1 MQSKTLSVSF
11 REKVKTI
18 KEKAA
23 LFFAKTEL
31 KLKEN
36 NDEVLKVSQMFRQ
49 WEENVQNP
57 QQKYE
62 AQMFSVSS

>member
-57 QQKYE
+57 
-62 AQMFSVSS
+62 